1 MPTILTHPAIPLALG
16 LGLGNAIIP
25 RRLLAAG
32 AVASIVPDLDVI
44 ALRFGVSY
52 ASEFGHRGF
61 SHSLLFAAL
70 VALLGACAWR
80 LYPTNFRRAGWFL
93 FIATASHGV
102 LDAFTNGGFGVAFLW
117 PWSHQRFFFG
127 PQVIEVSPLTLS
139 RFLSERG
146 AAVLASELLWVWL
159 PCLFFAGGLSMIRL
173 WLTKRRG
180 QIRGLR

>member
-16 LGLGNAIIP
+16 LGLGKTIIP

-32 AVASIVPDLDVI
+32 AVASMVPDLDVL
-44 ALRFGVSY
+44 AFRFGVSY

-80 LYPTNFRRAGWFL
+80 LFQTGYWRICWFL

-117 PWSHQRFFFG
+117 PWSSQRFFFG
-127 PQVIEVSPLTLS
+127 PQVIEVSPLTIS

-159 PCLFFAGGLSMIRL
+159 PCLLAAASLSMIRL
-173 WLTKRRG
+173 R
-180 QIRGLR
+180 LRPVYKNP

>member
-1 MPTILTHPAIPLALG
+1 MPTILTHPAIPLTLG
-16 LGLGNAIIP
+16 LGLGNTIVP
-25 RRLLAAG
+25 GRLLAAG

-61 SHSLLFAAL
+61 SHSLLFAVL
-70 VALLGACAWR
+70 VALVGAGAWR
-80 LYPTNFRRAGWFL
+80 QFQTSYWRACCFL

-127 PQVIEVSPLTLS
+127 PQVLEVSPLTLS
-139 RFLSERG
+139 RFLS
-146 AAVLASELLWVWL
+146 
-159 PCLFFAGGLSMIRL
+159 
-173 WLTKRRG
+173 
-180 QIRGLR
+180 